1 MPLSPAFTVAMVATI
16 AVFLIV
22 LGELGI
28 SRANER
34 ALRAQGATEPAG
46 DVYRTMAWAYP
57 VAFLVMGIEG
67 AFAGAAPGTSTFVG
81 AAVFFAAK
89 ALKFWAI
96 ASLGARWTFRVLVPP
111 GAPLVTRGPYARLR
125 HPNYV
130 AVLGELAGFAVLVG
144 AHFTGVVAV
153 LGFAFLLRRR
163 IAIEERALGIA
174 SIRG

>member
-1 MPLSPAFTVAMVATI
+1 MPPALVVPIGATI
-16 AVFLIV
+16 AVFLIM

-34 ALRAQGATEPAG
+34 ALRALGATEPAG
-46 DVYRTMAWAYP
+46 DVYRTMAWTYP
-57 VAFLVMGIEG
+57 VAFLVMALEG
-67 AFAGAAPGTSTFVG
+67 AFAGPTPGIVTFIG
-81 AAVFFAAK
+81 AAIFFAAK

-96 ASLGARWTFRVLVPP
+96 ASLGSRWTFRVLVPP

-130 AVLGELAGFAVLVG
+130 AVLGELVGFAFLVG
-144 AHFTGVVAV
+144 AHVTGVVAV
-153 LGFAFLLRRR
+153 IGFAFLLRRR
-163 IAIEERALGIA
+163 IIIEERALGIA